1 MLLKTLLEVYKKV
14 TMTQLKP
21 DKSKEVRHL
30 ASIIASGLL
39 LVLIFSAVWL
49 VKKLKKGHL

>member
-14 TMTQLKP
+14 PMTQLKP